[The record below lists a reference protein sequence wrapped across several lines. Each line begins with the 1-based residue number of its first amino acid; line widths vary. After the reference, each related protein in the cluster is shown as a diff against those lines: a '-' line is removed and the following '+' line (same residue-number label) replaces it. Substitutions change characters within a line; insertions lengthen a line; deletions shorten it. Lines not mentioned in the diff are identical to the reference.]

1 MANKRKAKKEEEVV
15 VEEEVAVVEDAV
27 AAEEPAPVQEE
38 VKEKPAAKQEKEPK
52 YKVGSIVFVSKD
64 VEADLNG
71 FKLFPPYKARAY
83 TVEAYDGDT
92 GIYSL
97 RSLNLLLSLK
107 EDDIVAPHE
116 KEDSSLF
123 RKQF

>member
-1 MANKRKAKKEEEVV
+1 MAAKKKNKKEDIAA
-15 VEEEVAVVEDAV
+15 EEEVAVVEDAV
-27 AAEEPAPVQEE
+27 AVEEPAPVQEE
-38 VKEKPAAKQEKEPK
+38 AKEKPTTKQEKEPK
-52 YKVGSIVFVSKD
+52 YKIGSIVFVSKD

-71 FKLFPPYKARAY
+71 FTLFPPYKNSIY
-83 TVEAYDGDT
+83 TVEAYDGNT

-97 RSLNLLLSLK
+97 RSQKLLISLK
-107 EDDIVAPHE
+107 EVDIVAPHE

>member
-1 MANKRKAKKEEEVV
+1 MAARKKNKDVV

-27 AAEEPAPVQEE
+27 AVEEPAPVQEE
-38 VKEKPAAKQEKEPK
+38 VKEKPAAKQEKGPK
-52 YKVGSIVFVSKD
+52 YKIGSIVFVSKD
-64 VEADLNG
+64 VEVDLNG
-71 FKLFPPYKARAY
+71 FTLFPPYKNSTY
-83 TVEAYDGDT
+83 TVEAYDGNT

-97 RSLNLLLSLK
+97 RSQKLLISLK